1 MSRSRRHQSLAA
13 LILGTL
19 MLRPALA
26 QDEPA
31 KVPLGVAE
39 LEPHAVAVVTLP

>member
-1 MSRSRRHQSLAA
+1 MSRSRRRQSLAA
-13 LILGTL
+13 LVLGTL

-26 QDEPA
+26 QDER